1 MGGCFD
7 TEAQEFRELGPNT
20 GARQV
25 LHSSCGYHISAS
37 HTANKSVVGI
47 GPKTKEQS
55 DALEST
61 NMVAHIFETVS
72 HTQTLF

>member
-25 LHSSCGYHISAS
+25 HRSWVYHISAS

-55 DALEST
+55 DALQST
-61 NMVAHIFETVS
+61 NMVAAHILK
-72 HTQTLF
+72 Q